1 MGRTNAR
8 EALAL
13 LISALLGL
21 GAGLL
26 YDLLRPPRRAAKH
39 FPAAL
44 LDLLYVLS
52 VGAGLFLYA
61 MSAGDGRLGQWE
73 LAAALLGFLLYLHL
87 LSPWILP
94 LIEAAARFAGKSLE
108 TLGNP
113 VKKFLL
119 KQKKFF
125 KKLKDCYIMR
135 R

>member
-13 LISALLGL
+13 LLASLLGL

-26 YDLLRPPRRAAKH
+26 YDLLRPPRRAARPL
-39 FPAAL
+39 PAAL
-44 LDLLYVLS
+44 LDLLYTLG
-52 VGAGLFLYA
+52 VGAGLFFYA

-87 LSPWILP
+87 LSSHILP
-94 LIEAAARFAGKSLE
+94 LIEAAARFAAKSLE
-108 TLGNP
+108 TLGNHA
-113 VKKFLL
+113 KIFAEN
-119 KQKKFF
+119 QKKFF
-125 KKLKDCYIMR
+125 KNLKDCYIMR